1 MFILT
6 TLDENY
12 PQIWEKNGT
21 ATFSSR
27 YEGNIVPHM
36 QALLHK
42 STVYAAGIYRPCRKM
57 PQEYAPSLLQIT
69 GARRIQNSPPY
80 VHDLAIDFIFI
91 GKMPVAANRLLNSF
105 KPEARPL
112 IIEVEDL
119 TFLRRLLQSLSAD
132 NTR

>member
-21 ATFSSR
+21 APFSSR
-27 YEGNIVPHM
+27 YEGDIVPHM
-36 QALLHK
+36 QMLLHK
-42 STVYAAGIYRPCRKM
+42 STVYAAGIYRPGRKM

-69 GARRIQNSPPY
+69 GARRLRSSQPY
-80 VHDLAIDFIFI
+80 GHDLAIDFIFI
-91 GKMPVAANRLLNSF
+91 GKMPVATNRLLNSF
-105 KPEARPL
+105 TPGARSL

-119 TFLRRLLQSLSAD
+119 TFLRRLLQSLSAG
-132 NTR
+132 NMR

>member
-12 PQIWEKNGT
+12 PQIWEINGT

-36 QALLHK
+36 QTLLHK
-42 STVYAAGIYRPCRKM
+42 SSVYAAGIYRPGRKM

-69 GARRIQNSPPY
+69 GARRLRPSQPY
-80 VHDLAIDFIFI
+80 GHDLAIDFIFI
-91 GKMPVAANRLLNSF
+91 GKMPIAANRLLNSF
-105 KPEARPL
+105 KPSTRPL

-119 TFLRRLLQSLSAD
+119 TFLRRLLQSLSAG
-132 NTR
+132 NMR

>member
-27 YEGNIVPHM
+27 YEGNIVPNM
-36 QALLHK
+36 QTLLHK
-42 STVYAAGIYRPCRKM
+42 STVYAAGIYRPGRKM

-69 GARRIQNSPPY
+69 GARRLRPSQPY
-80 VHDLAIDFIFI
+80 GHDLAVDFIFI
-91 GKMPVAANRLLNSF
+91 GKMPVTTNRLLNSF

-119 TFLRRLLQSLSAD
+119 TFLRRLLQSLSEG
-132 NTR
+132 NMR